1 MKKIEF
7 NKLIIKNFRNI
18 KELEIDF
25 NSNTTEII
33 GENGLGKTN
42 TLSAITW
49 CLFGKNIDD
58 NKQFAIS
65 PIINGVEDN
74 SVLTTVKMVL
84 NGTYVVERSYKDRKT
99 SLRTGWIID
108 GKENLVNITQ
118 TNYSK
123 ELEEQ
128 LVNEETFKSLS
139 NITYVPNLNWKDLKK
154 LIFDLIGDIKDDE
167 VLIRDNFTLIE
178 QYVRKFGIEQAQ
190 KLLKETDTQLK
201 DDIKR
206 LETEYQTLK
215 ATKEKYV
222 ADETENQKLV
232 ARKEEIEKQ
241 LYDYETNIKALQE
254 KILEYNNKQT
264 EIEKLKLELN
274 RLNNQLIYCKNAISE
289 YDDLYKQNSFNAELL
304 REKEVKE
311 KQYEIDNLER
321 QMQQNDTIIVEQQK
335 ELERIKEQGNNL
347 KQKEI
352 KIENE
357 TCSTCGQRLPEEKI
371 QEILNKLKEQQIS
384 QLQELKNKY
393 DSLQASTKLLEEKKE
408 KLIEEQKNCIKQLE
422 EIKNKGYE
430 VIDETEKQKKIRI
443 LKEEKELEVK
453 ELESKFNSLS
463 SEINAKTLEFN
474 SLEKPVIVEDDN
486 LPLKLELN
494 EINDKLA
501 TTITL
506 NKLNEDVESALKEL
520 NSKKGMMSLNKEKIN
535 EVIKFNNV
543 KADLLQKKVRSYFEI
558 VNFRTKEFTID
569 GQEVETFKIT
579 NSDGVEFKEVNTAQK
594 IQLGLDLLKGIMKAK
609 EIYTPVI
616 IDGVEVLTSDLKNDV
631 SQLIITRA
639 IKGINKLEVK

>member
-108 GKENLVNITQ
+108 DKENLVNITQ

-264 EIEKLKLELN
+264 EIERLKLELN

-311 KQYEIDNLER
+311 KQYEIDDLER
-321 QMQQNDTIIVEQQK
+321 QIQQNDTIIVEQQK

-371 QEILNKLKEQQIS
+371 QETLNKLKEQQIS

-393 DSLQASTKLLEEKKE
+393 DSLQASTKLVEEKKE

-422 EIKNKGYE
+422 EIKNRVYE
-430 VIDETEKQKKIRI
+430 VVDETEKQKKIRI

-463 SEINAKTLEFN
+463 SEINTKTLEFN

>member
-74 SVLTTVKMVL
+74 SLLTTVKMVL

-264 EIEKLKLELN
+264 EIERLKLELN

-311 KQYEIDNLER
+311 KQYEIDDLER
-321 QMQQNDTIIVEQQK
+321 QIQQNDTIIVEQQK

-371 QEILNKLKEQQIS
+371 QETLNKLKEQQIS

-393 DSLQASTKLLEEKKE
+393 DSLQASTKLLEEKRE

>member
-108 GKENLVNITQ
+108 DKENLVNITQ

-222 ADETENQKLV
+222 ADETENQNLV

-254 KILEYNNKQT
+254 KIFEYNNKQT
-264 EIEKLKLELN
+264 EIERLKVDLN

-289 YDDLYKQNSFNAELL
+289 YDDLYKQNSFDAELL
-304 REKEVKE
+304 REKETKE
-311 KQYEIDNLER
+311 KQYEVDNLER
-321 QMQQNDTIIVEQQK
+321 QIQQNDTIIVNQHN
-335 ELERIKEQGNNL
+335 ELEKIKEQGNDL

-357 TCSTCGQRLPEEKI
+357 NCSTCGQRLPEEKI
-371 QEILNKLKEQQIS
+371 QEALNKLKEQQIS

-393 DSLQASTKLLEEKKE
+393 DSLQTSTKLLEEKKE
-408 KLIEEQKNCIKQLE
+408 TLIEEQKNSIKQLE
-422 EIKNKGYE
+422 EIKNKVYE
-430 VIDETEKQKKIRI
+430 VVDETEKQKKIRI

-453 ELESKFNSLS
+453 ELESRFNSVS
-463 SEINAKTLEFN
+463 SEINKKTLEFN
-474 SLEKPVIVEDDN
+474 NLEKPVIVEDDN

-520 NSKKGMMSLNKEKIN
+520 NSKKEMMSLNKEKIN

-579 NSDGVEFKEVNTAQK
+579 NSGGVEFKEVNTAQK

-639 IKGINKLEVK
+639 TKGINKLEVK

>member
-42 TLSAITW
+42 ALSAITW

-58 NKQFAIS
+58 NKQFTIS

-99 SLRTGWIID
+99 SLRTGWIIND
-108 GKENLVNITQ
+108 KENLVNITQ

-222 ADETENQKLV
+222 ADEAENQNLV

-264 EIEKLKLELN
+264 EIERLKVDLN

-289 YDDLYKQNSFNAELL
+289 YDVLYKQNSFDVELL
-304 REKEVKE
+304 REKETKE

-321 QMQQNDTIIVEQQK
+321 QIQQNDTIIVNQHN
-335 ELERIKEQGNNL
+335 ELEKIKEQGDNL

-371 QEILNKLKEQQIS
+371 QEALNKLKEQQIS

-393 DSLQASTKLLEEKKE
+393 DSLQTSTKLLEEKRE
-408 KLIEEQKNCIKQLE
+408 TLIEEQKNSIKQLE
-422 EIKNKGYE
+422 EIKNKVYE
-430 VIDETEKQKKIRI
+430 VVDETENQKKIRI

-453 ELESKFNSLS
+453 ELESRFNSVS
-463 SEINAKTLEFN
+463 SEINKKTLEFN
-474 SLEKPVIVEDDN
+474 NLEKPVIVEDDN

-520 NSKKGMMSLNKEKIN
+520 NSKKEMMSLNKEKIN

>member
-74 SVLTTVKMVL
+74 SALTTVKMVL

-108 GKENLVNITQ
+108 DKENLVNITQ

-311 KQYEIDNLER
+311 KQYEIDDLER
-321 QMQQNDTIIVEQQK
+321 QIQQNDTIIVEQQK

-371 QEILNKLKEQQIS
+371 QETLNKLKEQQIS

-393 DSLQASTKLLEEKKE
+393 DSLQASTKLVEEKKE

-422 EIKNKGYE
+422 EIKNRVYE
-430 VIDETEKQKKIRI
+430 VVDETEKQKKIRI

-463 SEINAKTLEFN
+463 SEINTKTLEFN

>member
-74 SVLTTVKMVL
+74 SALTTVKMVL

-108 GKENLVNITQ
+108 DKENLVNITQ

-190 KLLKETDTQLK
+190 KLLKETDAQLK

-393 DSLQASTKLLEEKKE
+393 DSLQASTKLLEEKRE

>member
-74 SVLTTVKMVL
+74 SVLTAVKMVL

-201 DDIKR
+201 EDIKR

-264 EIEKLKLELN
+264 EIERLKLELN

-311 KQYEIDNLER
+311 KQYEIDDLER
-321 QMQQNDTIIVEQQK
+321 QIQQNDTIIVEQQK

-371 QEILNKLKEQQIS
+371 QETLNKLKEQQIS

-393 DSLQASTKLLEEKKE
+393 DSLQASTKLIEEKKE
-408 KLIEEQKNCIKQLE
+408 KLIEEQKNSIKQLE
-422 EIKNKGYE
+422 EIKDKGYE

-463 SEINAKTLEFN
+463 SEINTKTLEFN

-520 NSKKGMMSLNKEKIN
+520 NLKKGIMSLNKEKIN

>member
-74 SVLTTVKMVL
+74 SLLTTVKMVL

-264 EIEKLKLELN
+264 EIERLKLELN

-311 KQYEIDNLER
+311 KQYEIDDLER
-321 QMQQNDTIIVEQQK
+321 QIQQNDTIIVEQQK

-371 QEILNKLKEQQIS
+371 QETLNKLKEQQIS

-393 DSLQASTKLLEEKKE
+393 DSLQASAKLLEEKKE

>member
-108 GKENLVNITQ
+108 DKENLVNITQ

-264 EIEKLKLELN
+264 EIERLKLELN

-311 KQYEIDNLER
+311 KQYEIDDLER

-393 DSLQASTKLLEEKKE
+393 DSLQASTKLIEEKKE

-463 SEINAKTLEFN
+463 SEINTKTLEFN

-520 NSKKGMMSLNKEKIN
+520 NLKKGIMSLNKEKIN

>member
-108 GKENLVNITQ
+108 DKENLVNITQ

-289 YDDLYKQNSFNAELL
+289 YDELYKQNSFNAELL

-393 DSLQASTKLLEEKKE
+393 DSLQASTKLIEEKKE

-463 SEINAKTLEFN
+463 SEINTKTLEFN